1 MGGNMN
7 DRVHR
12 ALDGELAREDLTAEE
27 RSQAARVDAAA
38 ETLRSNIDRLAPAEM
53 DVAVMKRIRALGLE
67 PHPAERRPALARL
80 AAAAWAP
87 RDVRL
92 RLRPAYGLAAA
103 AVLALI
109 MLWPGGVPDRD
120 GAPIVAETPSA
131 PIYVQFRF
139 VANAASNVALAGSFT
154 DWQPS
159 HALQETAP
167 GVWTTVLSV
176 QPGVHDYVFV
186 VDGVEMVPDP
196 YAPTVADGFGGVNSR
211 LTVLAP
217 SRDL

>member
-1 MGGNMN
+1 MN

-38 ETLRSNIDRLAPAEM
+38 ETLRASIDRRAPADM

-87 RDVRL
+87 RDL
-92 RLRPAYGLAAA
+92 RLRFRPVYGLAAA

-109 MLWPGGVPDRD
+109 MLWPGGAPDPAV
-120 GAPIVAETPSA
+120 APLVAEAPSPT
-131 PIYVQFRF
+131 PIYVQFRLE
-139 VANAASNVALAGSFT
+139 ANAASNVALAGSFT
-154 DWQPS
+154 DWEAA
-159 HALQETAP
+159 HALQQTAP

-186 VDGVEMVPDP
+186 VDGVRMVPDP